1 MQETRTK
8 DILGIFF
15 GVTKMTIL
23 GWVLPPFS
31 SLFPIQ
37 YFESIQTKLMLEN
50 FKSTL
55 KQKVEK
61 ENTSRYFSK
70 LCTKYFS
77 ILKGR

>member
-1 MQETRTK
+1 MQETRAK

-37 YFESIQTKLMLEN
+37 YLSL
-50 FKSTL
+50 FKQNSCF
-55 KQKVEK
+55 Q
-61 ENTSRYFSK
+61 
-70 LCTKYFS
+70 
-77 ILKGR
+77 ILRAF